1 MLQNALIRFHKLSYA
16 FMCFRMLY
24 NAFICFHM
32 LSYASKSFYNKSLY
46 MLLYPF
52 IRFHALSYAF
62 IHFRMLSYAFICF
75 TMLLYAMEATYLLYK
90 HKVSPEADRG
100 SRVYR
105 LYLRKPVKNQ
115 PFPMDKTIRETF
127 QKIYFSPSQRM
138 LLTSYFC
145 W

>member
-1 MLQNALIRFHKLSYA
+1 
-16 FMCFRMLY
+16 MLY

-75 TMLLYAMEATYLLYK
+75 TMLLYAMEATCLLYK
-90 HKVSPEADRG
+90 HKVSLEADHG

-105 LYLRKPVKNQ
+105 LYLRKPVKKDN
-115 PFPMDKTIRETF
+115 
-127 QKIYFSPSQRM
+127 
-138 LLTSYFC
+138 TSC
-145 W
+145 QWRTLSNSGANARPQIKLVASATRVSCSGQVLDRHDI